1 MKLLKLEIHNIT
13 SITQSTIDFE
23 NSIITREPL
32 FLICGETGAGK
43 STILNCICMALYNK
57 VPTMPNSNEYY
68 EERKVGDLSNFLRK
82 GTGEGYIHLLFEEAG
97 VRYEVDWMLRRAHN
111 KPSGKLQK
119 IERLL
124 LNLNTNETIATKV
137 DEVNIRIK
145 EIIGLDFERFT
156 RMFMLAQGQFNKFLT
171 ADEKEKSNIL
181 ESLTQMDIYNK
192 TGKYIH
198 NKRSQVET
206 ELYQTKQRIEDIHLL
221 SDEEKEEKLKQIAS
235 TRTDIEKLSIEI
247 AGIDTKIAWRQS
259 LINFQA
265 ELERAQNEFER
276 IGALINSDE
285 NIRKLHQ
292 VRLWDDTVKLR
303 QCLQDIMK
311 QEETNRKHAESIA
324 YYQKEYIHYI
334 SLLRRAKQELSLR
347 KQELDRKEEDWNR
360 LRADEKIYENQ
371 QTIIAE
377 LSAITQLEKD
387 ICEYKEKNESIEK
400 QIAAW
405 NKILKEIE
413 DKRNTLSNKVT
424 EQKELC
430 DSKQREI
437 EKSNKEELQQKRNVL
452 SIELT
457 DIESAKA
464 KWSAASTA
472 AKALQE
478 TQNKI
483 IGLRTEYTKLKK
495 EADIA
500 LANSES
506 AKEVYRIQQCAFE
519 TKKLTI
525 DDCAKLLRKSLNE
538 GEPCPI
544 CGSIE
549 HSIQPENI
557 LNGLYERAKQLRDDA
572 EKEKDKAQQRLVR
585 TKTNIELKEKEL
597 KDTEDTVLPQLVLS
611 KSKAEK
617 EWQLFGCKYAPGLS
631 FENSLQTLE
640 KAQQARAQS
649 IKTIDT
655 NLECIKEQ
663 ELALKRQQKSLE
675 VLEVELQQHKDA
687 YKNQLNSIERAQAN
701 VEQNKTLIGRN
712 LKAIENRTAT
722 LNKLISWQNWQ
733 EQWIADKNSFEQKLI
748 EESKRYQSN
757 KLSLPIL
764 RNTINTIKNNV
775 DSSERS
781 IEAIINYMPDWKNHE
796 SNSTD
801 NIGYKENLAEELS
814 AFVAQIKE
822 SINQKRTN
830 EQAIKQLNSQKVKLV
845 ESYETTHI
853 EEKLD
858 ESALSALSLLKS
870 ELINQYRQETD
881 QTKEKYLQSKGSI
894 EQLKGSMKQLQEQ
907 TEKPNEKET
916 LELLYE
922 FKKEKD
928 TQKGFK
934 QSLVGSLQQQMNNDT
949 ASSDERKKLFEEYG
963 QRKKTYDNWVTLD
976 TLFGLDRFSKAAQQI
991 SFRFLLE
998 KANQH
1003 LRNLYP
1009 RYRLQCAP
1017 ESFAL
1022 AVEDN
1027 EMGTSRPCTT
1037 LSGGESFIVSLA
1049 LALGLSSLSEEKIQI
1064 DTLFIDEGFGTLSA
1078 EYLDTV
1084 MKVLENLHRTGR
1096 KVGIISHVEIL
1107 RERIPA
1113 QIQVIRKSRTESEIR
1128 VTGA

>member
-23 NSIITREPL
+23 NSIIAREPL

-43 STILNCICMALYNK
+43 STILNSICMALYNK

-97 VRYEVDWMLRRAHN
+97 VRYETDWMLRRAHN

-124 LNLNTNETIATKV
+124 KNVNTNETIATKV
-137 DEVNIRIK
+137 DEVNIQIK

-198 NKRSQVET
+198 NKRCQVET

-221 SDEEKEEKLKQIAS
+221 TDEEKDERLKLIAS
-235 TRTDIEKLSIEI
+235 TRIDIENLSIEI

-259 LINFQA
+259 LIKHLT
-265 ELERAQNEFER
+265 ELEYAQNEFEKIR
-276 IGALINSDE
+276 SLINSDE
-285 NIRKLHQ
+285 NTRKLHQ
-292 VRLWDDTVKLR
+292 VRLWDETIKLR
-303 QCLQDIMK
+303 QCLQDIIK
-311 QEETNRKHAESIA
+311 QEETNRKQAESVA
-324 YYQKEYIHYI
+324 GYQKEYIHYI
-334 SLLRRAKQELSLR
+334 SLLGRAKQELSLQ

-360 LRADEKIYENQ
+360 LRTDKKIYENQ

-377 LSAITQLEKD
+377 LSAVKQLEKE
-387 ICEYKEKNESIEK
+387 ISEYKEKNESIEK
-400 QIAAW
+400 QILAW
-405 NKILKEIE
+405 NKTLKEIE
-413 DKRNTLSNKVT
+413 AKCNILSNKVI

-430 DSKQREI
+430 NSKQREI
-437 EKSNKEELQQKRNVL
+437 EKSNKEELQQKRNAL

-464 KWSAASTA
+464 KWGTASIA

-478 TQNKI
+478 AQNKRVE
-483 IGLRTEYTKLKK
+483 LRAEYTKLKQ

-500 LANSES
+500 LKNSES
-506 AKEVYRIQQCAFE
+506 AKEMYKIQQCVFE

-525 DDCAKLLRKSLNE
+525 DDCAKLLRKSLKE

-544 CGSIE
+544 CGSME
-549 HSIQPENI
+549 HSIQPEDI
-557 LNGLYERAKQLRDDA
+557 LNGLYEQAKQSRDDA
-572 EKEKDKAQQRLVR
+572 EKEKDKAQQRLVE
-585 TKTNIELKEKEL
+585 TKTNMELKEKEL
-597 KDTEDTVLPQLVLS
+597 RNTEDTVLPQLISS
-611 KSKAEK
+611 KSKAEE
-617 EWQLFGCKYAPGLS
+617 EWQLFSCKYTPGLS
-631 FENSLQTLE
+631 FENSLQALE
-640 KAQQARAQS
+640 KAQQTRAQS

-663 ELALKRQQKSLE
+663 ELALQRQQKSLE
-675 VLEVELQQHKDA
+675 MSEAELQQHKDA

-701 VEQNKTLIGRN
+701 VEQSKTLIERN
-712 LKAIENRTAT
+712 LKAIENKIAI
-722 LNKLISWQNWQ
+722 LNKLISWQHWQ
-733 EQWIADKNSFEQKLI
+733 ERWIGNKELFEQKLM
-748 EESKRYQSN
+748 EESKQYQSC

-764 RNTINTIKNNV
+764 RNTISTIKSNV
-775 DSSERS
+775 DSSEKS
-781 IEAIINYMPDWKNHE
+781 VETIINLMPDWKGFE
-796 SNSTD
+796 SNKTD
-801 NIGYKENLAEELS
+801 NIRYKENLAEQLS

-822 SINQKRTN
+822 SINQKRAN
-830 EQAIKQLNSQKVKLV
+830 EQAIQQLNSQKFELI
-845 ESYETTHI
+845 ESYEATHA

-858 ESALSALSLLKS
+858 ENALSALSLLKS
-870 ELINQYRQETD
+870 ELINQSRQETD
-881 QTKEKYLQSKGSI
+881 RIKEKYLQSKGKI
-894 EQLKGSMKQLQEQ
+894 EQLRESIKQLQEQ
-907 TEKPNEKET
+907 TDKPNEKET
-916 LELLYE
+916 LDLLYE
-922 FKKEKD
+922 LKKEKD
-928 TQKGFK
+928 TLKGSK
-934 QSLVGSLQQQMNNDT
+934 QSLVGSLQQQMKNDT
-949 ASSDERKKLFEEYG
+949 TSSDERKKLLEEYG
-963 QRKKTYDNWVTLD
+963 QKKKTYDNWVALD
-976 TLFGLDRFSKAAQQI
+976 TLFGVDRFSKAAQQI

-1009 RYRLQCAP
+1009 RYNLQCAP

-1064 DTLFIDEGFGTLSA
+1064 DTLFIDEGFGTLSSD
-1078 EYLDTV
+1078 YLDTV

-1113 QIQVIRKSRTESEIR
+1113 QIQVIRKSRAESEIR

>member
-1 MKLLKLEIHNIT
+1 MKLLKLEIHNIA

-23 NSIITREPL
+23 NSIIAREPL

-82 GTGEGYIHLLFEEAG
+82 GTGEGYIHLFFEEAG
-97 VRYEVDWMLRRAHN
+97 IRYEADWMLRRAHN
-111 KPSGKLQK
+111 KPNGKLQK

-124 LNLNTNETIATKV
+124 RNLNTNETIATKV
-137 DEVNIRIK
+137 DEVNILIK

-198 NKRSQVET
+198 NKKCQVET

-221 SDEEKEEKLKQIAS
+221 SDEGKEEKLKQIAS
-235 TRTDIEKLSIEI
+235 TQTDIKNLNLEI
-247 AGIDTKIAWRQS
+247 AAIDTKITWRQS
-259 LINFQA
+259 LIKYQT
-265 ELERAQNEFER
+265 ELRHAQNEFEE
-276 IGALINSDE
+276 IGSLINSDE
-285 NIRKLHQ
+285 NTRKLHQ
-292 VRLWDDTVKLR
+292 VRLWDETVKLR
-303 QCLQDIMK
+303 QCLQDIIK
-311 QEETNRKHAESIA
+311 QEETSRKHTESVA
-324 YYQKEYIHYI
+324 GYQKEYIHYI
-334 SLLRRAKQELSLR
+334 SLLGRAKLELSLR
-347 KQELDRKEEDWNR
+347 KQELDRKEEDWNE
-360 LRADEKIYENQ
+360 LKTDEKIYENQ

-387 ICEYKEKNESIEK
+387 ISEYKEKNKSIEK
-400 QIAAW
+400 QIIAW
-405 NKILKEIE
+405 NKTLKEIE
-413 DKRNTLSNKVT
+413 DKRNILSNKVI

-437 EKSNKEELQQKRNVL
+437 EKSNKEELQQKRNAL

-464 KWSAASTA
+464 KWGIASTT

-483 IGLRTEYTKLKK
+483 IDLRAEYTKLKQ
-495 EADIA
+495 EVDIA
-500 LANSES
+500 LKNSDS
-506 AKEVYRIQQCAFE
+506 AKEMYKIQQCAFE

-525 DDCAKLLRKSLNE
+525 DDCAKLLRKSLKE

-544 CGSIE
+544 CGSME
-549 HSIQPENI
+549 HIIQPENI

-572 EKEKDKAQQRLVR
+572 EKEKDKAQQQLVK
-585 TKTNIELKEKEL
+585 TKANIELKEKEL
-597 KDTEDTVLPQLVLS
+597 RNTEDTVLPQLILN
-611 KSKAEK
+611 KSKTEK
-617 EWQLFGCKYAPGLS
+617 EWQFFSCKYAPEQS
-631 FENSLQTLE
+631 FENSPQALE
-640 KAQQARAQS
+640 KAQQTRVQS

-663 ELALKRQQKSLE
+663 EQDLQRQQKDLE
-675 VLEVELQQHKDA
+675 LSEGELQQHKDA

-701 VEQNKTLIGRN
+701 IEQNKTIIERN
-712 LKAIENRTAT
+712 LKAIGNKTAI
-722 LNKLISWQNWQ
+722 LNKLISWQSWQ
-733 EQWIADKNSFEQKLI
+733 ELWIANKELFEQKLM
-748 EESKRYQSN
+748 EESKRYRN
-757 KLSLPIL
+757 CKLNLPML
-764 RNTINTIKNNV
+764 RNTINTIKSNV
-775 DSSERS
+775 DSSEKS
-781 IEAIINYMPDWKNHE
+781 VETIINLMPDWKGFE
-796 SNSTD
+796 SNKTD
-801 NIGYKENLAEELS
+801 DIKYKENLAEQLS

-822 SINQKRTN
+822 LINQKRVN
-830 EQAIKQLNSQKVKLV
+830 EQTMQQLSSQKIELV
-845 ESYETTHI
+845 EFYKTTHT

-858 ESALSALSLLKS
+858 ESSLFALSSLKS
-870 ELINQYRQETD
+870 ELINQSRQETD
-881 QTKEKYLQSKGSI
+881 RIKEKYLQSKGSI
-894 EQLKGSMKQLQEQ
+894 EQLRESMKKLQEQ
-907 TEKPNEKET
+907 TDKPKEKET
-916 LELLYE
+916 LDLLYE

-928 TQKGFK
+928 TLKGSK
-934 QSLVGSLQQQMNNDT
+934 QNLIGSLQQQINNDT
-949 ASSDERKKLFEEYG
+949 ASNNERKKLLEEYD
-963 QRKKTYDNWVTLD
+963 QRKGIYDNWITLD

-991 SFRFLLE
+991 SFRFLLK

-1017 ESFAL
+1017 DSFAL
-1022 AVEDN
+1022 AIEDN

-1064 DTLFIDEGFGTLSA
+1064 DTLFIDEGFGSLSSD
-1078 EYLDTV
+1078 YLDTV

-1128 VTGA
+1128 VTGV